1 MYGSSH
7 PYAQQEQRPSQPAHP
22 FPTGPSTHNARMR
35 PRQPPPE
42 APLPAPPKS
51 KLPALPSAVPPSP
64 RHASERLASSST
76 SPALAYPSFANDP
89 FPSAQQ
95 RIRGESSPALSRHST
110 RDPFDDVT
118 FDAQGRPVVTM
129 RRQDSGGGTV
139 TKRFVVGEDGRER
152 EETREERRARKER
165 ERAERGQSTVSEMDH
180 RRTSSRT
187 SRTSDGYG
195 FGTTPLTSPPIPS
208 PSASPRLASPPPNAS
223 SSNSSKSVLTV
234 ALQRAQSA
242 VLLDSANNFPAAIAA
257 YTQAV
262 RLLKDVMARVED
274 GSKEMERKLSTGGV
288 REGETVEEYEKRR
301 ARYERK
307 ERAKVDEA
315 RRLRVIHDTYEDRIR
330 MLVSMGTPLPPGA
343 ASPPTPSQRTL
354 SASSS
359 LHSLAEPKPY
369 TPSVASN
376 STVTSAAP
384 PMTYRRRR
392 SSNALEQHAR
402 QRSVT
407 SLHTVTTPPTS
418 VDAGSSYI
426 DFDRP
431 ATGRAGAGVAESIGS
446 AMMAD
451 VASPTSPKPPPWE
464 RGVPQIGDLPV
475 FSSLADSVSPT
486 LTRDEGFLSA
496 ASPTARDARPL
507 SYASDSTATA
517 IARTPNTATPVPAP
531 SPSAPP
537 SILPPPIPSSTSD
550 PSSLAAPL
558 SPGYV
563 SSSGE
568 TDDLPMH
575 TAIEPGSG
583 WPAQSPQNTR
593 AALPTDAPIPS
604 PDDRPL
610 PLHASSSESSVPGLA
625 HLAPFMRRGSS
636 ASALTAASGETLR
649 IGYGPGGEQM
659 RRGSSAGTLPMRRGS
674 SFGGLAFTD
683 GEGSPVEIRP
693 RPVRGASL
701 IGTAHAPTL
710 SSIAQAKAPLVNP
723 TTAEG
728 TISQRR
734 NLRSPQPD
742 EQSGLRPSTP
752 SDLGAPSANIVVRA
766 PSSEIERTPP
776 PPVPYAFPSGSHS
789 HHQPNGSIS
798 KGSGFS
804 GASLPSRL
812 RSLSQSGSKRPKL
825 QSFDSEQGRPPLPPL
840 RTTVNHTSSVSVS
853 SAATSSTGGPSRKAS
868 VPTPTSLNAPTF
880 ATLGRSNSSSSVA
893 NNASSA
899 YPFRTL
905 ASAGSEGP
913 PSSAR
918 SRHAVS
924 PSFSAYQHHPSQ
936 SVSGGVYLSAGLPS
950 PPASTEPASRETTL
964 AVPAARRP
972 FHLMRLV
979 LATMPPPPN
988 ANGASSGGGY
998 LSERLYV
1005 PAQVWTTQGGA
1016 KLVALETKVRMLEL
1030 ISTGLDAL
1038 EKAGRGLL
1046 LVPTASSSA
1055 HAAAR
1060 EEAAR
1065 FAREL
1070 ESFEGLA
1077 EGVQTTLNKKLG
1089 PGVIGS
1095 FSGGVS
1101 GGAGAGPEKDA
1112 KTGRKGSTASFSTW
1126 SSKLS
1131 ASLNRVTNGVSLDSQ
1146 AAYVDAIAK
1155 VFRQGQCLDPH
1166 LAFIFASGP
1175 ADAVNPEDSPYAL
1188 LPDADRHRLERQLR
1202 KSSEFFNQVVC
1213 RFVLRDVGVLLDKY
1227 VKRGGAWLSGE

>member
-22 FPTGPSTHNARMR
+22 FPSGPSTHNARTR
-35 PRQPPPE
+35 PRRPPPE
-42 APLPAPPKS
+42 ASLPAPPEL
-51 KLPALPSAVPPSP
+51 KLPALPSTVPPSP

-76 SPALAYPSFANDP
+76 SPALAYPSFADNP
-89 FPSAQQ
+89 VPSAQQ
-95 RIRGESSPALSRHST
+95 RVRGESSPDLSRHST
-110 RDPFDDVT
+110 RDPFDNVT

-129 RRQDSGGGTV
+129 RRQSSGGGTV
-139 TKRFVVGEDGRER
+139 TKRFVI
-152 EETREERRARKER
+152 
-165 ERAERGQSTVSEMDH
+165 DH

-195 FGTTPLTSPPIPS
+195 FGATPLTSPPIPS
-208 PSASPRLASPPPNAS
+208 PSASPSIASPPPHAS

-262 RLLKDVMARVED
+262 RLLRDVMARVED
-274 GSKEMERKLSTGGV
+274 GSKEIERKLSTGGV
-288 REGETVEEYEKRR
+288 REGETFEEYEKRR

-330 MLVSMGTPLPPGA
+330 VLVSMGTPLPPSA
-343 ASPPTPSQRTL
+343 TSPTTSSTAQKPL

-359 LHSLAEPKPY
+359 LQSLAELKPY
-369 TPSVASN
+369 TPSIAS
-376 STVTSAAP
+376 TSIITTAAP

-392 SSNALEQHAR
+392 SSNALAQHGR
-402 QRSVT
+402 QRSYT

-431 ATGRAGAGVAESIGS
+431 ATGRTGHGAAESIGS
-446 AMMAD
+446 AMLAD
-451 VASPTSPKPPPWE
+451 MTSPTSPQPQPWE

-475 FSSLADSVSPT
+475 FSSLTESVSPN
-486 LTRDEGFLSA
+486 LARDGGFLSA
-496 ASPTARDARPL
+496 MSPTTRETRPL

-517 IARTPNTATPVPAP
+517 VARTPNTATPVPAP
-531 SPSAPP
+531 SPPAPP
-537 SILPPPIPSSTSD
+537 SSLPAPIPSSKSD
-550 PSSLAAPL
+550 PVFLTAPL

-575 TAIEPGSG
+575 TALEPGSG
-583 WPAQSPQNTR
+583 WPSQSPSSAR
-593 AALPTDAPIPS
+593 PALPADAS
-604 PDDRPL
+604 ALAEPDRVA
-610 PLHASSSESSVPGLA
+610 PLHASSSENSVSGLA
-625 HLAPFMRRGSS
+625 HLAPSMRRGSS

-649 IGYGPGGEQM
+649 IGYGDGGEQM
-659 RRGSSAGTLPMRRGS
+659 RRGSSAGNLPMRRGS

-701 IGTAHAPTL
+701 VGTAHAPTL
-710 SSIAQAKAPLVNP
+710 SSIALAKGPLVNP

-734 NLRSPQPD
+734 NLRSPQPG
-742 EQSGLRPSTP
+742 EQAGLRPSTP
-752 SDLGAPSANIVVRA
+752 SDLGPPSANIVVRA
-766 PSSEIERTPP
+766 PSSEVERSPP
-776 PPVPYAFPSGSHS
+776 PPVPYAFPSASQP
-789 HHQPNGSIS
+789 HHQSNGSFSKSSGIS
-798 KGSGFS
+798 A
-804 GASLPSRL
+804 ASFPSRL
-812 RSLSQSGSKRPKL
+812 RSLSQSGNKRPKL
-825 QSFDSEQGRPPLPPL
+825 PSFNAEQGRPPLPPL
-840 RTTVNHTSSVSVS
+840 RTAVNHTLSVSVS
-853 SAATSSTGGPSRKAS
+853 SVATSSHGGPSRKAS
-868 VPTPTSLNAPTF
+868 VPTPTSLNAPTS

-893 NNASSA
+893 SDASST
-899 YPFRTL
+899 YRFHLL

-913 PSSAR
+913 PSSVR

-924 PSFSAYQHHPSQ
+924 PSFSAYQHHASQ
-936 SVSGGVYLSAGLPS
+936 SVSGGVYLSTGLPS
-950 PPASTEPASRETTL
+950 PPASTEAASRETTL

-979 LATMPPPPN
+979 LATMPSPSS
-988 ANGASSGGGY
+988 ANGFTSSGGY
-998 LSERLYV
+998 LSERLYI
-1005 PAQVWTTQGGA
+1005 PAPVWTTPGGA

-1055 HAAAR
+1055 RAAAR
-1060 EEAAR
+1060 EEAGR

-1089 PGVIGS
+1089 PGVIRS
-1095 FSGGVS
+1095 FSAGVGGGMS
-1101 GGAGAGPEKDA
+1101 GMSEKDA

-1131 ASLNRVTNGVSLDSQ
+1131 ASLNRVTNGVRR
-1146 AAYVDAIAK
+1146 AAYVDAVAK
-1155 VFRQGQCLDPH
+1155 VFKQAQCLDPH
-1166 LAFIFASGP
+1166 LAFILTAGS
-1175 ADAVNPEDSPYAL
+1175 ADAVNSEDSPYTL
-1188 LPDADRHRLERQLR
+1188 LPAADQHRLERQLR